1 MKIKKLTAA
10 LTAVALLAASAG
22 WAQQPAPAAPPPPAA
37 QDGAQSGAQGSDVQP
52 RFIWGILINYAISR
66 LSSAVWDI
74 FASYLTSK
82 LTGGLVSNPGILT
95 QGIVSNLIGNSGA
108 RLVPRS
114 SGAIAARG
122 ADVIVGSPETPISV
136 AGGKEN
142 FQGAHVALML
152 ANPDKTYSV
161 RPVSEGFKTGERF
174 KLRIVSTFG
183 GELTIENINP
193 NGERRPIY
201 PAGADQVVSL
211 EPGKETVIPLGEDQ
225 YFEFARATGREQL
238 VVNLADPRAIGP
250 AASTNKVFRQDQKYG
265 SNFVQ
270 EVTPST
276 FPHISQAIDLQHSN

>member
-1 MKIKKLTAA
+1 MKIRKLTAA
-10 LTAVALLAASAG
+10 LTAAVLLAASAG
-22 WAQQPAPAAPPPPAA
+22 WAQQAAPNAPPPPLA
-37 QDGAQSGAQGSDVQP
+37 QDGAQAPEVQP

-66 LSSAVWDI
+66 LGSLAFDM

-82 LTGGLVSNPGILT
+82 LTGGLVSTPGVLT

-108 RLVPRS
+108 RLIPRS
-114 SGAIAARG
+114 SGAVAARG
-122 ADVIVGSPETPISV
+122 ANIVVGTPDTPLTLND
-136 AGGKEN
+136 GKEN
-142 FQGAHVALML
+142 YQGAHVALML

-193 NGERRPIY
+193 NGERRQIY

-225 YFEFARATGREQL
+225 YFEFARATAREQL

>member
-1 MKIKKLTAA
+1 MNTRQLTAA
-10 LTAVALLAASAG
+10 LAAAALLAASTG
-22 WAQQPAPAAPPPPAA
+22 WAQQTAPGAPPAPAA
-37 QDGAQSGAQGSDVQP
+37 QDGTQAPEVQP

-66 LSSAVWDI
+66 LGSMAFDM
-74 FASYLTSK
+74 FASYLANK
-82 LTGGLVSNPGILT
+82 LTGGLVSNSGTLT
-95 QGIVSNLIGNSGA
+95 QGIVSNLISGSGA
-108 RLVPRS
+108 RLIPRS
-114 SGAIAARG
+114 SGAVAARG
-122 ADVIVGSPETPISV
+122 ADIVVGTPDTPLKLD
-136 AGGKEN
+136 GGKEN
-142 FQGAHVALML
+142 YQGAHVALML

-193 NGERRPIY
+193 NGERRQIY
-201 PAGADQVVSL
+201 PAGNDQVVSL
-211 EPGKETVIPLGEDQ
+211 EPGKETIIPLGEDQ
-225 YFEFARATGREQL
+225 FFEFARATGREQL

>member
-1 MKIKKLTAA
+1 MKTGKLIAA
-10 LTAVALLAASAG
+10 LTAAALLAAPAG
-22 WAQQPAPAAPPPPAA
+22 WAQQTAPAAPPAA
-37 QDGAQSGAQGSDVQP
+37 QDGAQGTEVQP

-66 LSSAVWDI
+66 LGSLAFDM

-82 LTGGLVSNPGILT
+82 LTGGLVSNPGVLT

-108 RLVPRS
+108 RLMPRS

-122 ADVIVGSPETPISV
+122 ADVVVGTPDTPLKV
-136 AGGKEN
+136 DGGKEN
-142 FQGAHVALML
+142 YQGAHVALML
-152 ANPDKTYSV
+152 ANPDRTYSV

-174 KLRIVSTFG
+174 KLRILSTFG

-193 NGERRPIY
+193 KGERRQIY
-201 PAGADQVVSL
+201 PAGTDQVVSL
-211 EPGKETVIPLGEDQ
+211 EPGKETIIPLGEDQ
-225 YFEFARATGREQL
+225 FFEFARATGREQL

-270 EVTPST
+270 EVSPST